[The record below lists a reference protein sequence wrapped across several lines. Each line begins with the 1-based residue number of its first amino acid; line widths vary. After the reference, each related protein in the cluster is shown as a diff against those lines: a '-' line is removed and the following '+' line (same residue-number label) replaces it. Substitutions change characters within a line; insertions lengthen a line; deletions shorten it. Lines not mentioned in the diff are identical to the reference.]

1 MATIEA
7 SNHLISGVYCNK
19 TKNLPLGQ
27 GSESRATVH
36 YIKIGTFRW
45 VQAMLKKN
53 INIENSR
60 IKISHKHGQ
69 LTGDI
74 TR

>member
-1 MATIEA
+1 MATIEV

-45 VQAMLKKN
+45 VQAMLKK
-53 INIENSR
+53 I
-60 IKISHKHGQ
+60 
-69 LTGDI
+69 
-74 TR
+74 